1 MLLNQTT
8 NTPTQVIIHNN
19 LPSQIL
25 LNKEIVGNWLLLALQ
40 NLPTLEHVT
49 LIDMEGDTANSF
61 ILAVIQN
68 EAIHPV
74 ATNDICC
81 YKDVFYILLKQKCQV
96 QISQNFI
103 IPKG

>member
-1 MLLNQTT
+1 
-8 NTPTQVIIHNN
+8 
-19 LPSQIL
+19 
-25 LNKEIVGNWLLLALQ
+25 
-40 NLPTLEHVT
+40 
-49 LIDMEGDTANSF
+49 MEGDTANSF

-81 YKDVFYILLKQKCQV
+81 YKDVFHILLKQKCQV